1 MIWETPNVLTLPTSI
16 HYIFFQMFFCCC
28 LLCRKAKNIRTLK
41 SKNLSDTILT
51 NYVPVSL
58 FKYAPPQW
66 CTVNWVKY
74 TFRAAS
80 CKKSLR
86 KNKSIRK
93 NKSTRKHILYL
104 KMCFLI
110 LLSCWSVQRQN
121 EIYIC
126 TETWEVS
133 SELFGILIQLL
144 LGSQTP
150 DVYSISLGGMIIPS
164 FIFCWI
170 WKSFI

>member
-1 MIWETPNVLTLPTSI
+1 MNRIVYEEYLKNLWGILDKKIRVNNHKMIWETPNVLTLPTSI

-58 FKYAPPQW
+58 FKYAPSQW

-104 KMCFLI
+104 KMCFLVD
-110 LLSCWSVQRQN
+110 LFFLVNLSFS
-121 EIYIC
+121 Y
-126 TETWEVS
+126 
-133 SELFGILIQLL
+133 
-144 LGSQTP
+144 
-150 DVYSISLGGMIIPS
+150 
-164 FIFCWI
+164 
-170 WKSFI
+170 